1 MAPEEAS
8 AATTAPQPSK
18 LYRWAVLVFVSLA
31 MFGNYYF
38 YDALSPLAD
47 VLQKQLHFSD
57 ENIGLLNSF
66 YSIAPIATVLIGGI
80 IIDRIGVRKATLM
93 FGVICMIGALI
104 TASTGVFPIM
114 ATGRFIFGMGA
125 ESLIVS

>member
-1 MAPEEAS
+1 MAPEEA
-8 AATTAPQPSK
+8 AAAAAPQPSK

-57 ENIGLLNSF
+57 QNIGLLNSF
-66 YSIAPIATVLIGGI
+66 YSIAPICTVLVGGF
-80 IIDRIGVRKATLM
+80 IIDRIGTRKATLM
-93 FGVICMIGALI
+93 FGIICLI
-104 TASTGVFPIM
+104 
-114 ATGRFIFGMGA
+114 
-125 ESLIVS
+125 

>member
-1 MAPEEAS
+1 MSSPTPAMER
-8 AATTAPQPSK
+8 PQPSR
-18 LYRWAVLVFVSLA
+18 LYRWVVLVFISLA

-57 ENIGLLNSF
+57 QNIGLLNSF

-80 IIDRIGVRKATLM
+80 IIDRIGVRKANLL
-93 FGVICMIGALI
+93 FGTICLIGAII
-104 TASTGVFPIM
+104 TA
-114 ATGRFIFGMGA
+114 
-125 ESLIVS
+125 

>member
-1 MAPEEAS
+1 MS
-8 AATTAPQPSK
+8 ATAAVERPQPSR
-18 LYRWAVLVFVSLA
+18 LYRWVVLVFVSLA

-57 ENIGLLNSF
+57 QNIGLLNSF

-80 IIDRIGVRKATLM
+80 IIDRIGTRKATLL
-93 FGVICMIGALI
+93 FGVICFLGAIL
-104 TASTGVFPIM
+104 TAATPSFWIM
-114 ATGRFIFGMGA
+114 AAGRFVFGMGA
-125 ESLIVS
+125 ESLIVAIT